1 MGAALVLVLVGLGA
15 LAAGVLLGRYYV
27 PDDRMLRRTARHSR
41 AYMRALNHLLAREH
55 DIVITEL
62 RRVVEENVEDAEPYF
77 ALGAL
82 FRSRGEHERAIR
94 VHQAL
99 AVREAGNKK
108 LRLRARYALGLDF
121 RAAGMPRRATR
132 AMEEVLADD
141 GKHEGALRAL
151 CGLYEE
157 QGLYA
162 EAAENWERLSRRQ
175 GEGPPRRQ
183 HHLLCAAAQAAI
195 SDGKPAEAR
204 RFLDEAR
211 RIGPESAHLV
221 TAAAELAAATGEPEV
236 ASARLRE
243 ALALAP
249 DLAPYL
255 VPGLLAAELAA
266 LPPPPPSL
274 PTGQADRERLALTRT
289 VGHLDALAAG
299 GNDPHL
305 RLAAA
310 ELREP
315 IDPAAAGA
323 AYRAIAADHPRHLP
337 ARAAAARL
345 ALADGDPTAIAAE
358 LAALVGPGGALA
370 LAATWRCAHCGHRPL
385 AFTWRC
391 PSCRRWASTRRDA
404 GGDTPA
410 PIAPPRERRERPRPP
425 TAALLAPATPAL
437 PAASPGSDP
446 SPGPLQRVARWI
458 SGPWSGKRSRAPMPT
473 AED

>member
-157 QGLYA
+157 QGHFA
-162 EAAENWERLSRRQ
+162 EAAEIWERLSRRQ
-175 GEGPPRRQ
+175 GEAPPRRQ
-183 HHLLCAAAQAAI
+183 HHLLVAAAQAAI
-195 SDGKPAEAR
+195 ADGKPAEAR
-204 RFLDEAR
+204 RSLDEAR
-211 RIGPESAHLV
+211 RIGPESAHLLTV
-221 TAAAELAAATGEPEV
+221 SAELAAATGDPEA

-243 ALALAP
+243 ALAQAP

-266 LPPPPPSL
+266 LPPSPPSL
-274 PTGQADRERLALTRT
+274 PTGAADRERLARTRT
-289 VGHLDALAAG
+289 IGHLDALAAT

-315 IDPAAAGA
+315 IDPAVAHAV
-323 AYRAIAADHPRHLP
+323 YRAVAADHPRLLP

-345 ALADGDPTAIAAE
+345 ALADGDPAAIAAE
-358 LAALVGPGGALA
+358 LTALVGPGGALA
-370 LAATWRCAHCGHRPL
+370 AAASWRCAHCGHRPPG
-385 AFTWRC
+385 FTWRC
-391 PSCRRWASTRRDA
+391 PTCRRWASIRRDA
-404 GGDTPA
+404 GGDA
-410 PIAPPRERRERPRPP
+410 PGSTAAPRERRERPRPP
-425 TAALLAPATPAL
+425 TGALAAPTTPAL
-437 PAASPGSDP
+437 PASLDAAEPTGA
-446 SPGPLQRVARWI
+446 LERVGRWI
-458 SGPWSGKRSRAPMPT
+458 SGPRSGKRSRGTMPT